1 MGYPGDIW
9 SYKEKEVIGRSDH
22 LLLAPGA
29 RNKAPAIGQEVTSG
43 RHKIRIRHSQLVI
56 ECHGG
61 IGPGRTDE
69 DIKTTR
75 QLLRM
80 VSVVRQVPALL
91 ALRQDQAR
99 HPESGRQSKSS
110 GQVTTGWVTLRHD
123 HPSVSGPDGSE
134 HAGQS
139 RDPGRSFR

>member
-1 MGYPGDIW
+1 MSYSGDIW
-9 SYKEKEVIGRSDH
+9 SYEEKNAIGRSDH

-29 RNKAPAIGQEVTSG
+29 RHKAPAIGQEVTPG
-43 RHKIRIRHSQLVI
+43 RHKIRIRHSELVI
-56 ECHGG
+56 ERHGG

-80 VSVVRQVPALL
+80 VSVIRQVPALL

-99 HPESGRQSKSS
+99 HPASSRQSKSS
-110 GQVTTGWVTLRHD
+110 GQVTTGGVALRHD
-123 HPSVSGPDGSE
+123 HPSMCGPDGSE
-134 HAGQS
+134 HAGQG
-139 RDPGRSFR
+139 RDPG